1 MLDVFGAFGN
11 VLGTGM
17 SIEATRQQNELN
29 REWST
34 EEAMKARAHATSER
48 IAAQNFNKEMWNLQN
63 EYNDPSAQME
73 RMKNAGINPAAAAQ
87 AIAGKGSQAG
97 PVQGSSPGS
106 SPMASSPAQFDIGA
120 ALRQGVQT
128 FWQNRKMAAET
139 EGIKLDNE
147 YKPQLAEG
155 QINKLSAE
163 VQKHFVDIEGVKATT
178 ENVRELTKQIQVLT
192 PAQLNLLTAQT
203 QDMVSASKLKDAQ
216 TRTEEKMPDLL
227 EAQTDATNAS
237 RDLTLNQTWTEKM
250 RHSDA
255 EYNAL
260 KAEYK
265 KTLMDNGIMLGEHE
279 LDMILAYAD
288 AHEGNISG
296 LVDPINRYNVGINQ
310 AAFDR
315 QTGKDFTMAS
325 RDYTVSTANQLIRT
339 LGMIGLGN
347 MFMRSPGSG
356 VAMGAAPNFANP
368 NTLANKMRSNSSRI
382 NYGKSY
388 GGNADARNFNWWNYK
403 TK

>member
-1 MLDVFGAFGN
+1 MFDVFGAFGD
-11 VLGTGM
+11 VLSTGI
-17 SIEATRQQNELN
+17 SVEATRQQNQLN
-29 REWST
+29 REWSS
-34 EEAMKARAHATSER
+34 EEALKARNHATSER
-48 IAAQNFNKEMWNLQN
+48 IAAQNWNLDMWNLQN
-63 EYNDPSAQME
+63 EYNDPAAQME

-97 PVQGSSPGS
+97 SVQGSSPGS

-139 EGIKLDNE
+139 EGIGIDNA

-163 VQKHFVDIEGVKATT
+163 VQKHFADIEGVKATT

-192 PAQLNLLTAQT
+192 PAQLSLLTAQT
-203 QDMVSASKLKDAQ
+203 QDMISSSKLKQAQ
-216 TRTEEKMPDLL
+216 TKTEEKMPDLL
-227 EAQTDATNAS
+227 EAQTNRTNAET
-237 RDLTLNQTWTEKM
+237 DLTLNQVWTEKM
-250 RHSDA
+250 NHSEA

-288 AHEGNISG
+288 AHDGNISG
-296 LVDPINRYNVGINQ
+296 LVDPINRYNVGVNQ
-310 AAFDR
+310 ASFDR

-325 RDYTVSTANQLIRT
+325 RDYTVSTAQQLLKTI
-339 LGMIGLGN
+339 GVIGLGN
-347 MFMRSPGSG
+347 MFMGAGSPK
-356 VAMGAAPNFANP
+356 VPFGAAPNYANP
-368 NTLANKMRSNSSRI
+368 NTLANKMRQNSSRI
-382 NYGKSY
+382 NYGRPY

-403 TK
+403 L